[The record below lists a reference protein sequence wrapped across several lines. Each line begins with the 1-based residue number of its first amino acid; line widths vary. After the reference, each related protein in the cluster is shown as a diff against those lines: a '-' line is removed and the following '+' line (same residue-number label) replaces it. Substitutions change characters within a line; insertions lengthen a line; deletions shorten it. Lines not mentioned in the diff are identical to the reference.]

1 MNSRLPRTLGLF
13 DLTMLLVIAVV
24 NLNLV
29 PVIAGAGSSALL
41 LWAGAFVLFCV
52 PQAIAVVQ
60 LSRLYPHEGG
70 VYVWSKAAFGDFH
83 GFMSGWCY
91 WTNNILYVPTL
102 LLYVVS
108 FAAYVWDID
117 THSANPSVM
126 TIASLVLL
134 WIIIALNITGYR
146 ASKWLQNLGAWG
158 TLIIVAAVVALAF
171 LASGPPVTKTSLIP
185 APTEIWNQFPLLGT
199 ACFAFVGLEL
209 GAVLNDEIKCVKWA
223 LPRAVIVASV
233 VCVVAYFLCNFAL
246 QTVIPVAD
254 IAVIE
259 GLLQALDQVL
269 IDANVP
275 ALMNPLAL
283 LLCLSAAGAATAWL
297 GASARLPFV
306 MGLDRYLPAALG
318 RLHARYQTPHV
329 ALIVQGVASTVM
341 VLVSATGST
350 VRELYLILLTAAVI
364 IQLIPFLYIFGALMK
379 VTRQRRSLDG
389 TKQSLPCYLA
399 AGSGCAVTLLGIA
412 LCFVPPQGVPNAFTY
427 ELKLVFGCASMIVP
441 AIFLYRQAK
450 QQAHHIHPVALVRV
464 TQAAKP

>member
-41 LWAGAFVLFCV
+41 LWVGAFVLFCV

-70 VYVWSKAAFGDFH
+70 VYVWSKQAFGDFH

-91 WTNNILYVPTL
+91 WTNNILYVPTM

-108 FAAYVWDID
+108 FARYIWGID
-117 THSANPSVM
+117 SHSANPGVM

-158 TLIIVAAVVALAF
+158 TFIIVGVFALAF
-171 LASGPPVTKTSLIP
+171 FASGSLGTKTSLLP
-185 APTEIWNQFPLLGT
+185 APTEIWKQLPLLGT

-209 GAVLNDEIKCVKWA
+209 GAVLNDEIKRVKWA
-223 LPRAVIVASV
+223 LPRAVIVAGV
-233 VCVVAYFLCNFAL
+233 ICVVAYLLCTFAL
-246 QTVIPVAD
+246 QTVISVAD

-269 IDANVP
+269 INLNVP
-275 ALMNPLAL
+275 ALMKPLTL
-283 LLCLSAAGAATAWL
+283 LLCLSAAGAAAAWL

-318 RLHARYQTPHV
+318 RLHGRYQTPHV
-329 ALIVQGVASTVM
+329 ALIVQGLASTVM
-341 VLVSATGST
+341 VLVAAAGST
-350 VRELYLILLTAAVI
+350 VRELYLILLSAAVI

-399 AGSGCAVTLLGIA
+399 AGSGCAVTLLGMV
-412 LCFVPPQGVPNAFTY
+412 LCFVPPQGVPNAYTY
-427 ELKLVFGCASMIVP
+427 ELKLVFGCAGMIVP

-450 QQAHHIHPVALVRV
+450 QKAHHLHPVALVRV
-464 TQAAKP
+464 TQVAKP